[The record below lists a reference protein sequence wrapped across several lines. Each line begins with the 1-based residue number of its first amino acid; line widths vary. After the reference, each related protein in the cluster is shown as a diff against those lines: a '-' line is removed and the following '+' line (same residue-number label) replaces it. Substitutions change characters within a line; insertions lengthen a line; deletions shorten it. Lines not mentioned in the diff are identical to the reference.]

1 MDTNNMNTPVPPQG
15 QPPVNPQVPPQDQYV
30 QYVQTAPQSGQP
42 IVPNGQPMAQ
52 NGQYVQYGQPIPPNG
67 QYVQYGQPVPPNGQ
81 YMPPQQPQQPAPNQ
95 SRKLELLLCILSLC
109 LHFIP
114 SMVSGGLAYLIEE
127 ISSVKSDASSVIY
140 SIISAIGSAGYIA
153 SWVLMIIARVKFKK
167 STFAKVLMWVYI
179 GILIASVVLIA
190 VIIISCVNALRD
202 CPG

>member
-15 QPPVNPQVPPQDQYV
+15 QPPVNPQVPPQNQYV

-42 IVPNGQPMAQ
+42 IVPNGQPMA
-52 NGQYVQYGQPIPPNG
+52 PNG

-81 YMPPQQPQQPAPNQ
+81 YMSPQQPQQPAPNQ

-140 SIISAIGSAGYIA
+140 SIIYAIGSAGYIA

-190 VIIISCVNALRD
+190 VIIISCINALRD